1 MKLNHLSLAVPD
13 VLAAGTF
20 LEKFFGF
27 ETINTKGNNVIA
39 ALQGK
44 DNFVLV
50 LTTLR
55 QDENAYPADFHFGFI
70 VESEAAVLAKYE
82 QLTAEGIAVP
92 RAPSKIRNSY
102 AFYFHMP
109 GNIMMEVSYTL

>member
-13 VLAAGTF
+13 VSAAATF

-27 ETINTKGNNVIA
+27 ETVNTKGNNVIA
-39 ALQGK
+39 VLQGK

-55 QDENAYPADFHFGFI
+55 EGESAYPADFHFGFI
-70 VESEAAVLAKYE
+70 LDNEAEVLSKYE
-82 QLTAEGIAVP
+82 QLTTEGIVVP
-92 RAPSKIRNSY
+92 RAPAKIRNSY

-109 GNIMMEVSYTL
+109 GDIMMEVNCNL